1 MKLSWGLL
9 VAVVVSICVL
19 SIRSVFAI
27 APNNTSSRS
36 GEIASGESTTRAP
49 LRPIK
54 NGQIERLPQTG
65 VSVSIT
71 SDNKL
76 FLKNILEEET
86 TLDIPKINI
95 HTFLYKGQLLEHE
108 LLLKN
113 GKIFEYENMIYAHN
127 STGSFGQIVNLKP
140 GDMIYKTVSKSVSNF
155 IVISVNWV
163 DENNTSI
170 LTDNPN
176 ALLLVTCDFTNPH
189 LRVVVIAEKIHEN

>member
-1 MKLSWGLL
+1 
-9 VAVVVSICVL
+9 
-19 SIRSVFAI
+19 
-27 APNNTSSRS
+27 
-36 GEIASGESTTRAP
+36 
-49 LRPIK
+49 
-54 NGQIERLPQTG
+54 
-65 VSVSIT
+65 
-71 SDNKL
+71 
-76 FLKNILEEET
+76 
-86 TLDIPKINI
+86 
-95 HTFLYKGQLLEHE
+95 
-108 LLLKN
+108 
-113 GKIFEYENMIYAHN
+113 MIYAHN